1 MNKNGILF
9 KMSIINNDFYP
20 ILLDRIISILPFDI
34 ITMNPATL
42 YKSRKYN
49 KDTFYDLLFISLNK
63 SVTFCSS
70 VSKDVRNSM
79 TIRYD
84 DIANVITLMIRSKEC
99 KDESEFL
106 SKISYVLNETK
117 FISASFRDRLDS
129 IFSTTN
135 DISFYEEKGIDTSKL
150 KKVIRATF
158 NDEVLDIEQ
167 FSGHSHEYGGIEFT
181 STYLMWFGKDFFRFV
196 PQETLTSFKE
206 CVSNETF
213 DNGTVRIQL
222 YENINDFNTEETDR
236 RQWAFRKHTNI
247 DKVAEEWNKEYL
259 AMASKDKSGANM
271 TIENGNFEHGGVKLV
286 KLYLDKDNNTTTKKH
301 AVKVKCVEYD
311 SAGNVVF
318 DDILSV

>member
-1 MNKNGILF
+1 MNDNGIGVVLSIGTTDATNLIADFLNNLPF
-9 KMSIINNDFYP
+9 KPSRMRP
-20 ILLDRIISILPFDI
+20 ALLHKNAKYNIEQFITALKSGIDTKTHCSATIDQDRINTVCIRYDGISDI
-34 ITMNPATL
+34 ITLILHSND
-42 YKSRKYN
+42 Y
-49 KDTFYDLLFISLNK
+49 SL
-63 SVTFCSS
+63 
-70 VSKDVRNSM
+70 
-79 TIRYD
+79 
-84 DIANVITLMIRSKEC
+84 A
-99 KDESEFL
+99 
-106 SKISYVLNETK
+106 SKILNLCDDVIKKHSIISGYLRNKLDMILSSETQ
-117 FISASFRDRLDS
+117 
-129 IFSTTN
+129 
-135 DISFYEEKGIDTSKL
+135 ISFFEYKGIDTTNL
-150 KKVIRATF
+150 KKIIDPVF
-158 NDEVLDIEQ
+158 NKEIIDIEQ

-196 PQETLTSFKE
+196 PQETLTSFKD

-222 YENINDFNTEETDR
+222 YEDINDFNTAETDR

-271 TIENGNFEHGGVKLV
+271 TIENGHFEHGGVKLM
-286 KLYLDKDNNTTTKKH
+286 KLYLDKDNNTTTKRH

>member
-1 MNKNGILF
+1 MTKNGILLTF
-9 KMSIINNDFYP
+9 SIYKNSAIEFINN
-20 ILLDRIISILPFDI
+20 ILDHIPFQPSKMDLALVHKK
-34 ITMNPATL
+34 T
-42 YKSRKYN
+42 KYN
-49 KDTFYDLLFISLNK
+49 KSIFIETFETAINDNKRCNSRVFSDFKNSIS
-63 SVTFCSS
+63 F
-70 VSKDVRNSM
+70 
-79 TIRYD
+79 RYD
-84 DIANVITLMIRSKEC
+84 NFSYIVTIILRSSILTDDDSITELFDSIIRKQS
-99 KDESEFL
+99 
-106 SKISYVLNETK
+106 IIVAY
-117 FISASFRDRLDS
+117 FRDKLDGS
-129 IFSTTN
+129 LRIDTN
-135 DISFYEEKGIDTSKL
+135 IDYYESVGIDTSKL
-150 KKVIRATF
+150 RIIKDQIMNR
-158 NDEVLDIEQ
+158 DILDIEQ

-222 YENINDFNTEETDR
+222 YEDINDFNTAETDR

-271 TIENGNFEHGGVKLV
+271 TFENGHFEHGGVKLV

>member
-1 MNKNGILF
+1 MKNHGITFILSIYESNAIDLVNDVLDNLQF
-9 KMSIINNDFYP
+9 KPSYMS
-20 ILLDRIISILPFDI
+20 
-34 ITMNPATL
+34 PALQHT
-42 YKSRKYN
+42 RVKYN
-49 KDTFYDLLFISLNK
+49 KEQYMKALTKGISDK
-63 SVTFCSS
+63 RRFSS
-70 VSKDVRNSM
+70 VIRKDYDNSVCF
-79 TIRYD
+79 RYD
-84 DIANVITLMIRSKEC
+84 NFSGIITLIVISEETNRIIEC
-99 KDESEFL
+99 YNNIIQKNT
-106 SKISYVLNETK
+106 I
-117 FISASFRDRLDS
+117 ISASIRDEVDGLLKNEFQIDR
-129 IFSTTN
+129 F
-135 DISFYEEKGIDTSKL
+135 KCMGIDTTNL
-150 KKVIRATF
+150 KKIEDPVFKEII
-158 NDEVLDIEQ
+158 DIEQ

-196 PQETLTSFKE
+196 PQETLTSFKD

-271 TIENGNFEHGGVKLV
+271 TIENGHFEHGGVKLV
-286 KLYLDKDNNTTTKKH
+286 KLYLDNDNNTTTKRH